1 MEKQYYLYMM
11 TNKYNNVL
19 YVGVTNDIKRRVLE
33 HRQGVVDGFT
43 KKYNCHKL
51 VWFEQYSDIR
61 LAIEKEKTIKN
72 WRREYKNNL
81 INAMNPQWDDLSND
95 FV

>member
-33 HRQGVVDGFT
+33 HRQGAVDGFT

-51 VWFEQYSDIR
+51 VWFEQFIDIR
-61 LAIEKEKTIKN
+61 LAIEKEKMIKN

-81 INAMNPQWDDLSND
+81 INAMNPQWDDLYELM
-95 FV
+95 

>member
-81 INAMNPQWDDLSND
+81 INAMNPQWDDLYELM
-95 FV
+95 